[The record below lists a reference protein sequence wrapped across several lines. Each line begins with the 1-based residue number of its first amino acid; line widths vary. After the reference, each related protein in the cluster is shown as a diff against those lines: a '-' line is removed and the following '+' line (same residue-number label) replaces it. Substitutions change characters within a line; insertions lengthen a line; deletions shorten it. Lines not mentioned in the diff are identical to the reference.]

1 MSTLIL
7 IFILIYRVVVL
18 YLCSITVDVCSV
30 YYVGLHT
37 SYWLCPPVS
46 LGLSS
51 LSLMKCDANLS
62 REELLRV
69 VGGLSM
75 LGGDFHWRLGA
86 IMKQWLTVIE
96 ATHPLPDTTQTKPIT
111 QSALLSK
118 FCNSTLSNLILVKRQ
133 RLTMAWKF
141 LRSIQ
146 NIFSRSK

>member
-37 SYWLCPPVS
+37 SYWLCPVS

-96 ATHPLPDTTQTKPIT
+96 ATHPLPDTTQTKAIT
-111 QSALLSK
+111 QSAFQLE
-118 FCNSTLSNLILVKRQ
+118 FCNSTLSNLILVKLR
-133 RLTMAWKF
+133 RLTMPWKF
-141 LRSIQ
+141 LRLIL